1 MPRPS
6 AFPKDDNGSYVTLSL
21 LKNMPNGELVQVYWV
36 KTDIMELIIPSS
48 VVQDGPS
55 SNLDEFKTRIY
66 FKQQK
71 NVTVGYV
78 YNMNNLQKRIELDN
92 LKKVGSS
99 CLEKSRRDEV
109 PSVFLSPAEFVGFP
123 FFS

>member
-55 SNLDEFKTRIY
+55 SNFDEFKTRIY

-71 NVTVGYV
+71 NVTIGFC
-78 YNMNNLQKRIELDN
+78 YNMNNLQKSIELHH
-92 LKKVGSS
+92 LKQVSLFYIT
-99 CLEKSRRDEV
+99 CTSRRLAD
-109 PSVFLSPAEFVGFP
+109 S
-123 FFS
+123 